1 MNYINPLS
9 LDLLYSTFISITACC
24 MQFSYSAVTI
34 KSKMPRRMGT
44 QILYSSQEASQMI
57 FMDTLSEGSDVDLAE
72 DLDNSDLDF
81 EPDIEPEEQD
91 TELSSE
97 EDENQSFQDETRKR
111 SLSLT
116 GPNAERGK
124 YYMLNC
130 NNLLEKGFMTVLL
143 VVERINKV
151 VMTIF
156 R

>member
-1 MNYINPLS
+1 
-9 LDLLYSTFISITACC
+9 
-24 MQFSYSAVTI
+24 
-34 KSKMPRRMGT
+34 
-44 QILYSSQEASQMI
+44 MI

-97 EDENQSFQDETRKR
+97 ENENQSFQDETKKR
-111 SLSLT
+111 SLSST
-116 GPNAERGK
+116 GSNAKRGK
-124 YYMLNC
+124 YYILIC
-130 NNLLEKGFMTVLL
+130 NNLLEKGFITVLL
-143 VVERINKV
+143 VIDRINKV